1 MTFPCN
7 KLEFCFNLLYLESD
21 ENNKGPKNNEKV
33 MIHLFFQ
40 NVNIRD

>member
-21 ENNKGPKNNEKV
+21 ENNKGPKNKIN
-33 MIHLFFQ
+33 HLFFQ